1 MYERTY
7 SGPGC
12 EVRLMTNHHQ
22 EVRVTSELD
31 GSVRIIDSR
40 DDRLPRLPLTAAAAS
55 LVAAATHAFVV
66 RSHAAHW
73 WGYAAFFLALAIA
86 QAIFAVLI
94 VRRPT
99 RRLAF
104 VGIGATLALLA
115 LYVWSRLVA
124 VPFGPHSG
132 SSEAVGPADLIA
144 VAAELIVVGSLALIL
159 RGTAIAASRF
169 RVSRSAATAILAGL
183 VAAGMAG
190 PAGHAHP
197 KPSEVLLS
205 DGPETWVGPLP
216 TESPL
221 AEASPLTEVAPTT
234 KPEPTVEPE
243 TPRCDLS
250 DAEWNGTLPAA
261 RAGEAR
267 GVVYATYSEVGSK
280 LSVYLPGSDSSRTL
294 LSGKEPCW
302 INHPSFRDT
311 GYVSFHSDRGVYGL
325 DLAKGSVENLVTGN
339 VMASS
344 WSPDGRYLAYLDYDW
359 SEDDPK
365 LVLFD
370 RRTGEKNVIR
380 TFESNAGGRCG
391 SEADETTIT
400 WAPDGHA
407 LIVVM
412 TFLDPSGKTM
422 FVVDRSG
429 DDLVAPRFGTHA
441 LWAPNSKRIYYRDWE
456 DGKWFALNSDTGD
469 RGSLAIKP
477 WTHGLSISPDGS
489 MLAYHDG
496 EDDVGI
502 YIYDVAQKEQRR
514 LTDDAVR
521 PVWIGP
527 RTILV
532 TNTKSC
538 GDACFHSAWESA
550 GTASTVDVFSGRKER
565 ASLGSTLD
573 ADAWLEEAAA
583 PEPDPTTPPSP
594 TTAPSPTPSEDPI
607 PIVPTPEA
615 STEPTPS
622 SPPTA

>member
-1 MYERTY
+1 M
-7 SGPGC
+7 
-12 EVRLMTNHHQ
+12 
-22 EVRVTSELD
+22 TSEFD
-31 GSVRIIDSR
+31 GPVRIIDSR
-40 DDRLPRLPLTAAAAS
+40 DDRLPRLPLAAATAS

-73 WGYAAFFLALAIA
+73 WGYAAFFVALAIA
-86 QAIFAVLI
+86 QALFAVLI
-94 VRRPT
+94 LRRPT
-99 RRLAF
+99 RRLA
-104 VGIGATLALLA
+104 VAGIGATLAVLA
-115 LYVWSRLVA
+115 LYAWSRLVA
-124 VPFGPHSG
+124 VPFGPHAG
-132 SSEAVGPADLIA
+132 SPEAVGSSDLIA
-144 VAAELIVVGSLALIL
+144 AAAELIVVGSLAIVL
-159 RGTAIAASRF
+159 RGTTIAGVRSRM
-169 RVSRSAATAILAGL
+169 SRSATTAILAAV
-183 VAAGMAG
+183 VAAGVAG

-197 KPSEVLLS
+197 KPSDVLLS
-205 DGPETWVGPLP
+205 DGPETWAGPLP

-221 AEASPLTEVAPTT
+221 AEASPLPGVTPTT
-234 KPEPTVEPE
+234 EPEPTVEPGS
-243 TPRCDLS
+243 PRCDLS
-250 DAEWNGTLPAA
+250 NAEWNGTLPSAP
-261 RAGEAR
+261 AGEAR

-294 LSGKEPCW
+294 LSGKEACW
-302 INHPSFRDT
+302 INAPTFRDP
-311 GYVSFHSDRGVYGL
+311 GYVSFHSEKGVYGL
-325 DLAKGSVENLVTGN
+325 DLASGSVEKLVTGN

-344 WSPDGRYLAYLDYDW
+344 WSSDGRYLAYLVYDW
-359 SEDDPK
+359 SEDDPQ
-365 LVLFD
+365 LVVFD

-380 TFESNAGGRCG
+380 TFESNGGGRCG

-412 TFLDPSGKTM
+412 TFLDSSGKTM
-422 FVVDRSG
+422 YVVDRSG

-441 LWAPNSKRIYYRDWE
+441 LWAPNSERIYYRDFA

-477 WTHGLSISPDGS
+477 STHGLSVSPDGS

-496 EDDVGI
+496 EEDVGV

-538 GDACFHSAWESA
+538 GDACFHSLWESA
-550 GTASTVDVFSGRKER
+550 GSASTVDAFSGRKER

-583 PEPDPTTPPSP
+583 AEPDPTTPPSP
-594 TTAPSPTPSEDPI
+594 TTTPSPSPSAEPI
-607 PIVPTPEA
+607 PIVPTPEP

-622 SPPTA
+622 STPTA